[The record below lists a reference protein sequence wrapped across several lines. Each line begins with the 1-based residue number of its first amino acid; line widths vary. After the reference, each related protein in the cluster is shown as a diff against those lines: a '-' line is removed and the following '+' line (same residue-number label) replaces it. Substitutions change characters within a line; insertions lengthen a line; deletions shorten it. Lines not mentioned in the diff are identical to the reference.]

1 MTTQTVTI
9 DRRVLEEA
17 VATLE
22 GFNNPH
28 FIPSLVKLI
37 REALNAQRTDEDIMR
52 DGVAHHVRRYC
63 NQERVLN
70 LKVYPRAERDSTGML
85 EWIMRYEWETGGGI
99 TIGVIQRQPGAEVE
113 YHS

>member
-1 MTTQTVTI
+1 MTTQTITI
-9 DRRVLEEA
+9 DRRVLEALINLDEHPYYKA
-17 VATLE
+17 AREVA
-22 GFNNPH
+22 
-28 FIPSLVKLI
+28 I
-37 REALNAQRTDEDIMR
+37 EALNAQRTDEDIMR